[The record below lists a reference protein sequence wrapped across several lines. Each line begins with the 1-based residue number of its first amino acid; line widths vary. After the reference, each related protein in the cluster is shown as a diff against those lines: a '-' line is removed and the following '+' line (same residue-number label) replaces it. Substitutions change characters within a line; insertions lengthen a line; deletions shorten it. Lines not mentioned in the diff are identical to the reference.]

1 MEPMRRGRPLQV
13 LRRSALE
20 RVQLQTDA
28 PSRASPAGVVSRAT
42 VILFAADG
50 LLNADIAARS

>member
-1 MEPMRRGRPLQV
+1 MGRPLQV

-28 PSRASPAGVVSRAT
+28 QSRASPAGVVSRAT

-50 LLNADIAARS
+50 LPNADIAAHTKP